1 MKLNSYC
8 GYVTPI
14 VSYGSPIWKAN
25 KCELRII
32 EDVQRKATRWIL
44 SLNNINYKDRLIRLN
59 LLPLS
64 LYHEM
69 HDILLLHKIIND
81 QYNFHWRQ
89 FVQFKESTAP
99 TRRSTKNNLAHKN
112 YHYEKSKSK
121 FWHRTPIQ
129 ANKILQTQ
137 EEEDLFAMKYK
148 RLKSSLKNVFW
159 IYFISKYEES
169 VPCTWRIN
177 CCNSCVNSKK
187 L

>member
-1 MKLNSYC
+1 MSELKNETYC

-25 KCELRII
+25 KCELKII

-44 SLNNINYKDRLIRLN
+44 SCNNINYKDRLIRLN

-69 HDILLLHKIIND
+69 HILLLHKIIND

-99 TRRSTKNNLAHKN
+99 TRRTQFLAQN
-112 YHYEKSKSK
+112 TYTSKQNFTDSGRRRPVCDEIRK
-121 FWHRTPIQ
+121 
-129 ANKILQTQ
+129 TQ
-137 EEEDLFAMKYK
+137 IKPQK
-148 RLKSSLKNVFW
+148 RFLDIFHQ
-159 IYFISKYEES
+159 
-169 VPCTWRIN
+169 
-177 CCNSCVNSKK
+177 
-187 L
+187 